1 MTDSARDKEILDI
14 LRKGL
19 RQSDPVPSTV
29 SEFAAAL
36 FTWRDIDA
44 ELAELTFDSVDEQTP
59 TGVRS
64 TSTARMISF
73 EVGKWT
79 IDLEYNPATRI
90 LLGSISPKSPFTVE
104 LHSRGARFAMELDDM
119 GRFEFDD
126 VEGGPA
132 SLVFRS
138 SDGEVVKTSWIVL

>member
-1 MTDSARDKEILDI
+1 MTDSARENEILDI

-19 RQSDPVPSTV
+19 QQSDPVPSTV

-44 ELAELTFDSVDEQTP
+44 ELAELTFDSVDEGVP

-64 TSTARMISF
+64 TSTARMLSF

-79 IDLEYNPATRI
+79 IDLEYNPAAGV
-90 LLGSISPKSPFTVE
+90 LMGSVSPASPFTVE
-104 LHSRGARFAMELDDM
+104 LHSRGTSFEMELDDM
-119 GRFEFDD
+119 GRFEFVD

-138 SDGEVVKTSWIVL
+138 ADGEMVKTSWIVL

>member
-1 MTDSARDKEILDI
+1 MTDPARDNEILDI

-44 ELAELTFDSVDEQTP
+44 ELAELIFDSEDETSP
-59 TGVRS
+59 AGVRS
-64 TSTARMISF
+64 TSIARMISF

-79 IDLEYNPATRI
+79 IDLEYDPAAGV
-90 LLGSISPKSPFTVE
+90 LMGSVSPVAPFSVA
-104 LHSRGARFAMELDDM
+104 LHSRGARFEMELDDL

-138 SDGEVVKTSWIVL
+138 ADGEVVKTSWIVL

>member
-1 MTDSARDKEILDI
+1 MTDSSRDDEMLDN

-19 RQSDPVPSTV
+19 QQSDPVPSTV

-36 FTWRDIDA
+36 FIWRDIDA
-44 ELAELTFDSVDEQTP
+44 ELAELTFDSVDEETP
-59 TGVRS
+59 AGVRS

-79 IDLEYNPATRI
+79 IDLEYNPATAV
-90 LLGSISPKSPFTVE
+90 LMGSVSPVSLFSVE
-104 LHSRGARFAMELDDM
+104 LHSRGALFEMDLDDM

-138 SDGEVVKTSWIVL
+138 ADGEMVKTGWIVL

>member
-1 MTDSARDKEILDI
+1 MTDSTRDNEILEI
-14 LRKGL
+14 LRKGMEE
-19 RQSDPVPSTV
+19 SDPVPSTV
-29 SEFAAAL
+29 SEFAHAL

-44 ELAELTFDSVDEQTP
+44 ELAELTFDSVDEDTP
-59 TGVRS
+59 AGVRS

-79 IDLEYNPATRI
+79 IDLEYNPATGN
-90 LLGSISPKSPFTVE
+90 LMGSVSPQSPLTVE
-104 LHSRGARFAMELDDM
+104 LHSRGARFEMELDDM
-119 GRFEFDD
+119 GRFEFED

-138 SDGEVVKTSWIVL
+138 SDGEMVKTSWIVL

>member
-1 MTDSARDKEILDI
+1 MTDSARDNEILDI
-14 LRKGL
+14 LRKGM

-29 SEFAAAL
+29 TEFAAAL

-44 ELAELTFDSVDEQTP
+44 ELAELTFDSVDEEAP

-64 TSTARMISF
+64 TSTARMLSF
-73 EVGKWT
+73 EIGKWT
-79 IDLEYNPATRI
+79 IDLEYNPAAAV
-90 LLGSISPKSPFTVE
+90 LMGSVSPASPFSVE
-104 LHSRGARFAMELDDM
+104 LHSRGARFAMELDEM

-132 SLVFRS
+132 SLVFRAA
-138 SDGEVVKTSWIVL
+138 DGEMIKTSWIVL